1 MVFIK
6 LNFMR
11 VLLCS
16 NFPQKSVTL
25 GLTGWIFFLICAW
38 RETDVCVP
46 VTPKSSWDCQSAST
60 CCFLSSVNSWIHLK
74 LFTAF
79 VIWSFCQIAFYF
91 VLFQDLRWL
100 TFYFFSYWLLFN
112 RIQVTLRPLVFLD
125 KIFFLSSLTFISVF
139 HNWSIYISH
148 NSDMSIFS
156 QQFYTS
162 MIGFTLPESL
172 LSSGTSF
179 LFFARKCN
187 RNDSDFFLSSLIIT
201 PSPLRFTVGQSGYRS
216 KE

>member
-1 MVFIK
+1 MER
-6 LNFMR
+6 NR
-11 VLLCS
+11 
-16 NFPQKSVTL
+16 
-25 GLTGWIFFLICAW
+25 G
-38 RETDVCVP
+38 VCP
-46 VTPKSSWDCQSAST
+46 SDSKISWDCQSAST
-60 CCFLSSVNSWIHLK
+60 CCFLSSVNNWIHLK

-91 VLFQDLRWL
+91 ILFQDLRWL

-112 RIQVTLRPLVFLD
+112 RIQVTLRPVVFLD
-125 KIFFLSSLTFISVF
+125 KIFFLASFISVF

-156 QQFYTS
+156 QQFYTG
-162 MIGFTLPESL
+162 MIGFILPESL
-172 LSSGTSF
+172 LSSITSF

-187 RNDSDFFLSSLIIT
+187 RNDSDIFLSSLIIT